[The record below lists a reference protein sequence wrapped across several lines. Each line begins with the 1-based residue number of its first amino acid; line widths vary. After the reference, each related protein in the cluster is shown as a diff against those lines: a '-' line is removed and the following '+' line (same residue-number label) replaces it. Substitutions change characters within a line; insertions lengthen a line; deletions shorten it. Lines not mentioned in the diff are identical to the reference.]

1 MTAHK
6 CFRILTMVGIF
17 ATAIGGLGSYYAGR
31 FEAEEKDRIAN
42 ERIDKL
48 QTDLTLSAEK
58 NAELVKKFTKETV
71 EETAKK
77 QRRSEILDGERKKPH
92 KRSMFPSAQ
101 RKIYPGQG
109 Q

>member
-6 CFRILTMVGIF
+6 CFRILTMAGIF

-42 ERIDKL
+42 ERINKL

-58 NAELVKKFTKETV
+58 NAELVNKFTKKTV

-77 QRRSEILDGERKKPH
+77 HRKTAILDEARKKLH
-92 KRSMFPSAQ
+92 KKRMVSTRQ
-101 RKIYPGQG
+101 RKIYPGR
-109 Q
+109 

>member
-6 CFRILTMVGIF
+6 CFRILTMAGIF

-42 ERIDKL
+42 ERINKL
-48 QTDLTLSAEK
+48 QTDLTLSAKK
-58 NAELVKKFTKETV
+58 NAELVNKFTKETV

-77 QRRSEILDGERKKPH
+77 QRRNL
-92 KRSMFPSAQ
+92 
-101 RKIYPGQG
+101 
-109 Q
+109 